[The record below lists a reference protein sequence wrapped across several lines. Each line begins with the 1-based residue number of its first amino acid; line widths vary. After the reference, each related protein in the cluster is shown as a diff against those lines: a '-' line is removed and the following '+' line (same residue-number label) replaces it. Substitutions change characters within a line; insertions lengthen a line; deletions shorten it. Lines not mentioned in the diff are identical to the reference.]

1 MSPVSTSRT
10 RHSPWTLRPIF
21 PSSFFNTS
29 KYKVSVV
36 RPMET
41 TPSMCA
47 ARGKLE
53 KMRWPTQR
61 AKCTPSHTL
70 LMTTTVAPWV
80 VILHAHSM
88 QTIVSIG
95 GVTQGTLTHL
105 HAAASLELSRTRD
118 VAKVPAA
125 GRV

>member
-1 MSPVSTSRT
+1 
-10 RHSPWTLRPIF
+10 
-21 PSSFFNTS
+21 
-29 KYKVSVV
+29 
-36 RPMET
+36 MET

-125 GRV
+125 GRVCALYTPPSRVRQLPARMQGLLQAQILTI